1 MTKSTLRA
9 LSQPEEGVTDP
20 LTELLRNGARELITQ
35 AVEAELQVLLEQHA
49 EHRLPDG
56 QQGCGTQWLFA

>member
-20 LTELLRNGARELITQ
+20 LTELLRNGARELIAQ
-35 AVEAELQVLLEQHA
+35 AVL
-49 EHRLPDG
+49 RG
-56 QQGCGTQWLFA
+56 QIDFNLTI